1 MLFYRKKS
9 LDLCKTTVHK
19 AYQPIANKNP
29 QNDKQESKFD
39 YDIIKNRRYTV
50 DKFQFHVPITINFK
64 ATGDGRINT
73 ATLEAIHDGKI
84 KHIIGID
91 RGERHLLYLSLID
104 LKGNIVKQFT
114 LNEIINEYKGR
125 TYSTNYKDLLVAREG
140 DREEARRNWQKI
152 ENIKEIKEGYLSQ
165 VVHIIAKMMVEY
177 NAIVVLEDLN
187 MGFMRG
193 RQKIERQVYE
203 KFEKMLI
210 DKLNCYVDK
219 QKDAKDIGG
228 VLHPVQLTN
237 KFESFRKLGKQS
249 GWLFYIPAWNTS
261 KIDPVTGFVNML
273 PLHEYKDDVCRF
285 FGKFDAIR
293 YNVEKDWFEFTFDY
307 INFNKKVE
315 GTQMKW
321 TLCTYGERID
331 TSKKNNQWNSEKVL
345 LTNKFKEAFKEAGI
359 DITGN
364 LKEAICSLTEK
375 KHLES
380 LMHLMKLLLQMRNS
394 KTGTEIDYLIS
405 PVADANGHF
414 YDSREEI
421 PSLPKDADANGAYN
435 IARKGLWAIRK
446 IQSTPS
452 GEKLN
457 LAISNREWLQFAQQ
471 KPYLDE

>member
-1 MLFYRKKS
+1 MSIITNYNS
-9 LDLCKTTVHK
+9 PKTADVNKLVHD
-19 AYQPIANKNP
+19 AIR
-29 QNDKQESKFD
+29 NDE
-39 YDIIKNRRYTV
+39 
-50 DKFQFHVPITINFK
+50 
-64 ATGDGRINT
+64 
-73 ATLEAIHDGKI
+73 I

-104 LKGNIVKQFT
+104 LKGNIVDQFT
-114 LNEIINEYKGR
+114 LNEIINEYKGLAH
-125 TYSTNYKDLLVAREG
+125 STNYKELLVSREG

-165 VVHIIAKMMVEY
+165 VIHIIAKMMVEY
-177 NAIVVLEDLN
+177 KAIVVLEDLN
-187 MGFMRG
+187 MGFTRG

-219 QKDAKDIGG
+219 QKDADDIGG
-228 VLHPVQLTN
+228 VLHPLQLTS
-237 KFESFRKLGKQS
+237 KFESFRKLKLEKQS

-285 FGKFDAIR
+285 FEKFDAIR
-293 YNVEKDWFEFTFDY
+293 YNAEKDWFEFILDY
-307 INFNKKVE
+307 SKFTDKAN
-315 GTQMKW
+315 GTQTKW
-321 TLCTYGERID
+321 ALCTYGTRIK
-331 TSKKNNQWNSEKVL
+331 TFRNPKKNNQWDSEEVI
-345 LTNKFKEAFKEAGI
+345 LTDEFKEVFADAGI

-375 KHLES
+375 KHLEP

-394 KTGTEIDYLIS
+394 KTGTEVDYIFS
-405 PVADANGHF
+405 PVADANGNF
-414 YDSREEI
+414 YDSRKSI
-421 PSLPKDADANGAYN
+421 ATLPKDADANGAYN

-446 IQSTPS
+446 IQITPI

-457 LAISNREWLQFAQQ
+457 LAISNKEWLQFAQQ